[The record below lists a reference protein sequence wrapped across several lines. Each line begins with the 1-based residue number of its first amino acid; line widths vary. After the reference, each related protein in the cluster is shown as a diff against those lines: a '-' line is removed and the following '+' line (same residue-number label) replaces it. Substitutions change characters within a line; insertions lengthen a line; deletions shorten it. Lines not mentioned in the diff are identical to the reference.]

1 MGAAYTPS
9 FGLTIAPFNK
19 LASNAANGF
28 LAGHMAQVQNQQLTL

>member
-9 FGLTIAPFNK
+9 VGLTIAPFNK

-28 LAGHMAQVQNQQLTL
+28 LTGHMAQAQNRQITL